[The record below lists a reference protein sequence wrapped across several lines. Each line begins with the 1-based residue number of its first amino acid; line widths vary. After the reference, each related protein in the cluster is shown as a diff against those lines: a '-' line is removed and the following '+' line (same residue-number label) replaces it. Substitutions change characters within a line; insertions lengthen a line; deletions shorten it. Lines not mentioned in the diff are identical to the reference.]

1 MVLRTN
7 PEANKWLP
15 LTPRIAAL
23 GTDTFERCPALIR
36 KNHAYL
42 LKEVNLA
49 EKAEEESADFVN
61 KMCQINLEAFWTQN
75 VGGEEVLTGRTV

>member
-7 PEANKWLP
+7 PEANKWLH

-23 GTDTFERCPALIR
+23 GTE
-36 KNHAYL
+36 
-42 LKEVNLA
+42 KEVNLA

-61 KMCQINLEAFWTQN
+61 KMCQITMEAFWTQN
-75 VGGEEVLTGRTV
+75 IGGEEVLTGRTV